1 MAEAAGLS
9 TGGAGLDTKPDDEH
23 FVDKHQSELIKRV
36 SNVEPILDELLHQNV
51 IQQESYDEI
60 KTLSTAEEKMRELIS
75 GPLKSSGVQG
85 KDIFYEI
92 LIENQPLLIQDL
104 KRMDAE
110 AQMVNTPEG
119 RSTSDQKVAGSN
131 PGSPGAELSSMSNYP

>member
-1 MAEAAGLS
+1 EQKTRGEYNFI
-9 TGGAGLDTKPDDEH
+9 LDH
-23 FVDKHQSELIKRV
+23 RRLLFVACMKTEFIVRV

-110 AQMVNTPEG
+110 V
-119 RSTSDQKVAGSN
+119 SKS
-131 PGSPGAELSSMSNYP
+131 

>member
-1 MAEAAGLS
+1 M
-9 TGGAGLDTKPDDEH
+9 
-23 FVDKHQSELIKRV
+23 DKHQSELIKRV
-36 SNVEPILDELLHQNV
+36 SNVEPILDELLRQNV

-60 KTLSTAEEKMRELIS
+60 KTLPTAEEKMRELIS

-92 LIENQPLLIQDL
+92 LIENQPLLIKDL

-110 AQMVNTPEG
+110 V
-119 RSTSDQKVAGSN
+119 SKSW
-131 PGSPGAELSSMSNYP
+131 LY